1 MLDCSLTKLFVAN
14 SLPVR
19 VFRAFRGFIS
29 PGIFLHK
36 FRQ

>member
-1 MLDCSLTKLFVAN
+1 MLDCTLTKLFVAS

-19 VFRAFRGFIS
+19 VFRAFRGCIS
-29 PGIFLHK
+29 PGIFSHK